1 MSRTNKMTVL
11 VGSFVVLTSGVLLGC
26 GGGGAEASLIRTFF
40 TAARYDDRVT
50 LGNMAMVG
58 FPPSERGIVR
68 TFDVTMV
75 SEEQVR
81 PLRLRD
87 LVRAVEEAEAADVE
101 FRARKKMYQD
111 ENTEAIVR
119 VLEAES
125 DGEDVSSAD
134 EEIQDAWSQW
144 RSEERQSATTVS
156 AAQNELNEESQVAQA
171 STFEPDNPIAVSDF
185 EGEVFSKEVSIDASV
200 EQDGSTEEQTINLTI
215 QKVTLGSGDEMIDGR
230 WIITGIN

>member
-11 VGSFVVLTSGVLLGC
+11 VGSFVVLTSGVLVGC
-26 GGGGAEASLIRTFF
+26 GGGGAESSLIRTFF

-58 FPPSERGIVR
+58 FDPAEKGIVR

-75 SEEQVR
+75 TEAPVR

-87 LVRAVEEAEAADVE
+87 LVMAVEEAEASDVE

-119 VLEAES
+119 VLEAEG

-134 EEIQDAWSQW
+134 EEVQEAWSQW
-144 RSEERQSATTVS
+144 RSEERESATAVS

-171 STFEPDNPIAVSDF
+171 SVFDPDNPIVVSDY
-185 EGEVFSKEVSIDASV
+185 EGELFSKEVAVTATV
-200 EQDGSTEEQTINLTI
+200 ELDDSSEEQMMNLTI
-215 QKVTLGSGDEMIDGR
+215 QRVTLGSGDEMIDGR
-230 WIITGIN
+230 WIITSIN